1 MGNVTKSQPST
12 ILSPNGN
19 SLAVFVD
26 GITGIIKLKDVQGNI
41 EPLSNYNPNS
51 LYGSF
56 YDTTTQIALG
66 NNTPTPMTYNTTDFS
81 NGISIVNNSR
91 ISVSQSGIYNIQFS
105 AQLDRVS
112 GSGVVA
118 IDIWLRKNGQNV
130 ANTNTKV
137 TMTGNS
143 NQSKIVA
150 SWNFFVSLNAGE
162 YAELYWNTPTT
173 NIVLLYEAENLIIPH
188 PATPSIILT
197 AVKI

>member
-81 NGISIVNNSR
+81 NGISIVNNTVHLNANSEMKTCSNGACSDCNFF
-91 ISVSQSGIYNIQFS
+91 IENSK
-105 AQLDRVS
+105 
-112 GSGVVA
+112 VVA
-118 IDIWLRKNGQNV
+118 CKCETNGSISNHCTYKI
-130 ANTNTKV
+130 ND
-137 TMTGNS
+137 GNYFFTLV
-143 NQSKIVA
+143 SKII
-150 SWNFFVSLNAGE
+150 E
-162 YAELYWNTPTT
+162 E
-173 NIVLLYEAENLIIPH
+173 
-188 PATPSIILT
+188 
-197 AVKI
+197 